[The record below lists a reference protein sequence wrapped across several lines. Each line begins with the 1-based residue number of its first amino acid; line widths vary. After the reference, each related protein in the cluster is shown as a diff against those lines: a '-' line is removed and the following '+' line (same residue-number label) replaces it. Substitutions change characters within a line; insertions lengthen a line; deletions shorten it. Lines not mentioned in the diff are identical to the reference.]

1 MKAAPRSGCWGWVAG
16 SRQAAGMAQ
25 TESTVAAGR
34 ARLFRTARR
43 VGGGG
48 AMDIGVTFWPSPNV
62 GFWVGGGAQGWSMEE
77 ESFWLDDGG
86 WASIEGD
93 VAVAPFGASLLLWG
107 DLGNGFALQAE
118 GGLRYAV
125 VDSDASVESVRPYG
139 AGRMVL
145 YEDPIEIDDTVLA
158 VASLQIE
165 YNAAPWVFGFGGVP
179 MGSVSRTRRC
189 LGRLRAD
196 GVRCRVLLPDGRD
209 RILTAAPCGA
219 VRERS
224 PKRGVTASE
233 SRGGPSGFWRAHRK
247 TAARRDSC
255 R

>member
-1 MKAAPRSGCWGWVAG
+1 MKAGTTKWLLGLGCWVAA
-16 SRQAAGMAQ
+16 AAGMAQ
-25 TESTVAAGR
+25 TGINLSLR
-34 ARLFRTARR
+34 
-43 VGGGG
+43 GGAIVPDRNDEWEVGG

-93 VAVAPFGASLLLWG
+93 VAVVPFGASLLLWG

-165 YNAAPWVFGFGGVP
+165 YNAAPWVFGFGAGFQWDLVEP
-179 MGSVSRTRRC
+179 DQQM
-189 LGRLRAD
+189 LGETFAQTAFD
-196 GVRCRVLLPDGRD
+196 AAFFF
-209 RILTAAPCGA
+209 LTAGIA
-219 VRERS
+219 
-224 PKRGVTASE
+224 
-233 SRGGPSGFWRAHRK
+233 F
-247 TAARRDSC
+247 
-255 R
+255 